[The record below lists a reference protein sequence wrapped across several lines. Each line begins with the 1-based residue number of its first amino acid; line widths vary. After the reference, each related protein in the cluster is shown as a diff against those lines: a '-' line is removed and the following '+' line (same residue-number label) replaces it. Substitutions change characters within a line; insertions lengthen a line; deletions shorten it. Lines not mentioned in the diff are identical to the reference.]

1 MWQQWTN
8 VLLGL
13 WIIASPFLFDNAD
26 SLSTNLI
33 VSGLIVAALALWGAL
48 EHQARYNDMRSR
60 EHRHA

>member
-33 VSGLIVAALALWGAL
+33 VSGLIVGALALWGAL
-48 EHQARYNDMRSR
+48 EHQARHMSMTHR
-60 EHRHA
+60 EERHA